1 MSMVVLL
8 SFVTSLRSFSEL
20 AFFNLSSHAFVSIL
34 PKTDIFAYMIRLV
47 KLPVIEIQYFFAGV
61 ISILPKTDVSK
72 TSVRINLGC
81 TGAELFDFLVFR
93 KYFDR
98 NLMTKTKAKCS
109 KLFTV

>member
-1 MSMVVLL
+1 M
-8 SFVTSLRSFSEL
+8 
-20 AFFNLSSHAFVSIL
+20 SIL

-47 KLPVIEIQYFFAGV
+47 KLPVIKIEYFFAGV

-93 KYFDR
+93 KYFGQKFVTQMKEWDE
-98 NLMTKTKAKCS
+98 LTLLY
-109 KLFTV
+109 KLWVKFYYL